1 MGKKLFS
8 LCMVLVLCLSLL
20 PATALAAGEIELYV
34 GGQQIK
40 ESGCYENKNGTWK
53 KVDGTEPANGQFF
66 YDADTFTLTLNQ
78 AMIVNYQDVTVG
90 GGFTYPGSVI
100 AFSQSADVS
109 LKIVASQGTSN
120 ITGTGGIR
128 VVSKAGDASLS
139 ISGPGSLEVKNV
151 SNDSGIVLIGSKNV
165 NLGINSADVTI
176 SDVQY
181 YGVNLAAGDECKSTA
196 TINDGNLTASGST
209 VGIYFMRLYN
219 DGPSSLTRQWQRH
232 GGYGRQH
239 RGDYKWISR

>member
-1 MGKKLFS
+1 MKKRF
-8 LCMVLVLCLSLL
+8 LSLL
-20 PATALAAGEIELYV
+20 CVLALCLGLLPVTALAADGIELYV
-34 GGQQIK
+34 GGQLIT
-40 ESGCYENKNGTWK
+40 ESGCYEKNQDGNWT
-53 KVDGTEPANGQFF
+53 KVGNAEPASGQFY
-66 YDADTFTLTLNQ
+66 YDDATATLTLNQ
-78 AMIVNYQDVTVG
+78 ANIVNCQDVTVG

-109 LKIVASQGTSN
+109 LTIVVSQGTSN

-176 SDVQY
+176 SNVQY
-181 YGVNLAAGDECKSTA
+181 YGVQLAAGDACKSTA
-196 TINDGNLTASGST
+196 VVNNGKLTAGGSGGI
-209 VGIYFMRLYN
+209 GIYYRWTN
-219 DGPSSLTRQWQRH
+219 PSDSGTSSLTVSGNAVVDTR
-232 GGYGRQH
+232 
-239 RGDYKWISR
+239 DSKILIA